1 MAISHLEIEVVILRV
16 SLKWTRKFKNI
27 PNIKEKKNPKLK
39 NIDNITKL
47 FMTTSAGRLVGLN
60 YSDLAR
66 NFSETKSG
74 S

>member
-1 MAISHLEIEVVILRV
+1 MFCLSYIIAWCIKSTFVLKISPRDYNEN
-16 SLKWTRKFKNI
+16 SLPRKT
-27 PNIKEKKNPKLK
+27 
-39 NIDNITKL
+39 TKTTKRK